1 MRRDDFKFKHIT
13 MQFINFLG
21 WKSLY
26 VVYLNFVAIDGC
38 QLDFCISEGTN
49 RVNVKYVHKASKYSK
64 FIQ

>member
-1 MRRDDFKFKHIT
+1 MRKDDFKFKHIT

-38 QLDFCISEGTN
+38 QLDFCISESMN
-49 RVNVKYVHKASKYSK
+49 RVDVKYVHKANKYSK